1 MPNNTQEHMAQ
12 AAPPA
17 RITGDVYLALA
28 EHTPT
33 PQINAGDAHWSCPL
47 LGNCLAQNIPTPFAR
62 NKFEFQVSRPGRG
75 VKVRV
80 TPRNS
85 GIRSW

>member
-1 MPNNTQEHMAQ
+1 MAQ